1 MTTYWFWDFG
11 VESDKGKIEYDVPE
25 EIKKASK
32 HFLDKFGVHPDICKI
47 STDTKEIDSVLD
59 FDGYKITISKDS
71 MVASKNLWLGL
82 SDESKE
88 LKPSENLVEVEEISP
103 PKKKGRGRPRKEK
116 TL

>member
-47 STDTKEIDSVLD
+47 STNTKGIDSILE
-59 FDGYKITISKDS
+59 FDGHVLTISRDS

-88 LKPSENLVEVEEISP
+88 LKSVDKVIEPEEILS
-103 PKKKGRGRPRKEK
+103 KKKGRGRPRKEK

>member
-25 EIKKASK
+25 EIKKACK
-32 HFLDKFGVHPDICKI
+32 YFFNKFGLHPDICKI
-47 STDTKEIDSVLD
+47 STNTKGIDSILD
-59 FDGYKITISKDS
+59 FDGYKLTISKDN
-71 MVASKNLWLGL
+71 MVAPKNLWLGL

-88 LKPSENLVEVEEISP
+88 LKPSENLVEVEEIL